1 MSIRFNITKNT
12 IPKGKI
18 LIRRLNTDD
27 WWLSA
32 EFEERYE
39 DRGSVNDPVNE
50 VEDWGVL
57 SSSASNPR
65 SS

>member
-1 MSIRFNITKNT
+1 MSIRFDITKNT

-18 LIRRLNTDD
+18 LIRRFNTDD

-32 EFEERYE
+32 ELEERYE

-57 SSSASNPR
+57 SSATSNLR